1 MREGDRTKGIHRNPK
16 KKKKSIF
23 EKKKCNVHNISHNF
37 HKKLQLV
44 GCN

>member
-16 KKKKSIF
+16 KKVF
-23 EKKKCNVHNISHNF
+23 LKKKKKYNVHNISHNF
-37 HKKLQLV
+37 HKKLQVV